1 VSDLS
6 GKTEGREPPLVLP
19 VILVAVAVVAGIVVV
34 RTVLLAL
41 RPSEIERFH
50 TASNLTTA
58 WSRGE
63 DWPPAYPED
72 PQEPQRSSTLRQGRP
87 RSSRT

>member
-1 VSDLS
+1 
-6 GKTEGREPPLVLP
+6 VLP
-19 VILVAVAVVAGIVVV
+19 VIVVLAIMATLVLV

-50 TASNLTTA
+50 TASDLTSA

-63 DWPPAYPED
+63 DWPSPYPD
-72 PQEPQRSSTLRQGRP
+72 EPQRSSTLRQGRP